1 MTAPPNASPVAEEL
15 AATCVQ
21 VEARGV
27 LRHVRIVPPGTD
39 PAHSLPWATCSEAE
53 VRRHVADAVR
63 MLAPFVDLGLAR
75 GRATPGTLAPLTD
88 RDRHD
93 LAAILLELC
102 AERDRARSVAD
113 LARRE
118 RDEAVRMAT
127 SWERE
132 NEDLGQQIQTL
143 RARVTSL
150 ESAADADYAR
160 LCRALDLPPGTTFGE
175 CLNRARLLTAAR
187 APATPSAEPPG
198 AYFGALA
205 DPALW
210 VHAPRE
216 VAPVD
221 HDRHDD
227 DDGDPG

>member
-1 MTAPPNASPVAEEL
+1 MTAPPNASPMAEEL

-53 VRRHVADAVR
+53 VRHHVADAVR
-63 MLAPFVDLGLAR
+63 LLAPFVDLGLAR
-75 GRATPGTLAPLTD
+75 GRA
-88 RDRHD
+88 
-93 LAAILLELC
+93 
-102 AERDRARSVAD
+102 ARS
-113 LARRE
+113 
-118 RDEAVRMAT
+118 
-127 SWERE
+127 
-132 NEDLGQQIQTL
+132 
-143 RARVTSL
+143 
-150 ESAADADYAR
+150 
-160 LCRALDLPPGTTFGE
+160 
-175 CLNRARLLTAAR
+175 
-187 APATPSAEPPG
+187 PATPSAEPPG
-198 AYFGALA
+198 AYLGALA